1 MVAGWILLGVSLLYV
16 GLLFAVAYYGDRR
29 PLYPER
35 TWLRPIVYS
44 LALAVYC
51 SSWTFY
57 GAVGSAASS
66 GWSYLPIYLGPI
78 LLFVFFPGILQRLI
92 QIAREHN
99 ITSIADFLGARYG
112 KSQGLAALVT
122 LIALIAAVP
131 YIALQFK
138 AGAMSIHVLSGAG
151 GGGGDLLHDTAL
163 WLAVILAVFAILF
176 GTRQVDATE
185 HHHGLML
192 AVALESL
199 VKLVAFVAVGIFAIY
214 HLPDDWRGIAE
225 GRMAMADGPPAGFFA
240 QTLLAL
246 FAMFCLPRQF
256 QVGVV
261 ECEDARDLRP
271 ARIGFPIYLA
281 LISILVVPIAIA
293 GASAFGGSDVHPD
306 TFVLRLPMLHDQ
318 TALALLVYIGGFSAA
333 TGMVI
338 VASVALATMV
348 SNDLVMPTLLR
359 VRAFRVERGQDL
371 SRVVLGIRRF
381 TIVALALAAFG
392 YYRATASNQNLASIG
407 LLSFAA
413 VAQFAPA
420 IIGGLY
426 WRGASRRGAIA
437 GLLAGF
443 AVWVYTLLMPTL
455 SQAGWLTDEWLA
467 RGLFDLDWLKPQALF
482 GLSGWNSLT
491 HGTFWSLL
499 ANVAGFVF
507 FSLRYRPSVDER
519 LRALPFLDPWME
531 RPASGN
537 SEWRGRIS
545 VDDLRAIVERIVGE
559 RAAHRGFA
567 DYAETSGKTLTLNDA
582 ADRGLLQYTERLLA
596 GAIGGASARRVLTTA
611 LRGTGLD
618 LGEVVSLL
626 DETSQEL
633 RFNRAL
639 LGATL
644 ENISQG
650 ISVVDADMRLVA
662 WNRRYLEMFDYP
674 DGMVYVGR
682 SVADLIRWNAERGEM
697 GPGDIEE
704 KIEKRLGYMRQGSP
718 HVFER
723 VRPDGSVIEMR
734 GRPMPGG
741 GFVTTFTDVTAY
753 KHAEHALIDANESLE
768 LRVQQRT
775 RELSEALDAQRLAKQ
790 DAESAN
796 LSKTRFLAAASH
808 DLLQPLN
815 AARLFSSALN
825 AQPPEEPEARQLSE
839 RIDSALRSAEEL
851 LDGLLDISRLDSGA
865 LKPELGPFS
874 AARLFASLQEQFAP
888 LANARGLE
896 LRVRCDEDVW
906 LHSDRAL
913 LRRILQ
919 NFLANALRYTHFGGV
934 LLAARKR
941 GQAYDL
947 QVWDTG
953 PGIAPEHGVV
963 VFEEFHRLDRPS
975 PWGEKGLG
983 LGLSICDRIAR
994 MLGAPLTLRSRLGR
1008 GSMFCVR
1015 IAAAAAHAR
1024 HERVASS
1031 PVARDVAGLRAL
1043 CVDNDAD
1050 ILDGMHALL
1059 SRWGVVVD
1067 RAPGLETALLAVREM
1082 RPDVLLV
1089 DYHLGESLDGLA
1101 VLDILRRELGEAA
1114 PPGALLTADGSDEL
1128 ARRARD
1134 AGYPVLRKPVRPAAL
1149 RALIAA
1155 LVRRRNATIGAA

>member
-57 GAVGSAASS
+57 GAVGSAATS
-66 GWSYLPIYLGPI
+66 GWSYLPIYLGPV
-78 LLFVFFPGILQRLI
+78 LLFLLFSGVLQRLI
-92 QIAREHN
+92 QIAREQN

-122 LIALIAAVP
+122 VIALIAAVP

-138 AGAMSIHVLSGAG
+138 AGAMSIQVLSGAAPG
-151 GGGGDLLHDTAL
+151 HGSLLQDSAL
-163 WLAVILAVFAILF
+163 WLAVILAAFAILF
-176 GTRQVDATE
+176 GTRQVDASE

-199 VKLVAFVAVGIFAIY
+199 VKLVAFVAAGVFALW
-214 HLPDDWRGIAE
+214 HLPPDWRELAQGPLALD
-225 GRMAMADGPPAGFFA
+225 DGAPPGFFA

-246 FAMFCLPRQF
+246 CAMFCLPRQF

-261 ECEDARDLRP
+261 ECEDPRDLRR
-271 ARIGFPIYLA
+271 ARVWFPIYLIV
-281 LISILVVPIAIA
+281 ISALVVPIALA
-293 GASAFGGSDVHPD
+293 GVAAFGAAGVHPD
-306 TFVLRLPMLHDQ
+306 TYVLRLPLLHDQ
-318 TALALLVYIGGFSAA
+318 TALALLIYIGGFSAA

-348 SNDLVMPTLLR
+348 SNDLVMPALLR
-359 VRAFRVERGQDL
+359 AHALRPERGSDL
-371 SRVVLGIRRF
+371 SRVVLRIRRA
-381 TIVALALAAFG
+381 TILALALAAFG
-392 YYRATASNQNLASIG
+392 YYRATAGNQNLASIG

-426 WRGASRRGAIA
+426 WRGASRRGAIG
-437 GLLAGF
+437 GLSLGF
-443 AVWVYTLLMPTL
+443 AVWAYTLLLPTL
-455 SQAGWLTDEWLA
+455 SRAGWLDTAWL
-467 RGLFDLDWLKPQALF
+467 DLGPLELSWLRPEALF
-482 GLSGWNSLT
+482 GLRGWNAIT

-499 ANVAGFVF
+499 ANIGGFVF
-507 FSLRYRPSVDER
+507 LSLRWRPSVDER
-519 LRALPFLDPWME
+519 LRALPFLDPWMQ
-531 RPASGN
+531 RPASAA
-537 SEWRGRIS
+537 SEWRGRIAVS
-545 VDDLRAIVERIVGE
+545 DLRAIAERIVGE
-559 RAAHRGFA
+559 RTARRGF
-567 DYAETSGKTLTLNDA
+567 DEYAESSGKALQPNDA
-582 ADRGLLQYTERLLA
+582 ADRGLLQHTERLLA
-596 GAIGGASARRVLTTA
+596 GAIGGASARRVLTGA

-644 ENISQG
+644 ENIAQG
-650 ISVVDADMRLVA
+650 ISVVDAEMRLVA

-682 SVADLIRWNAERGEM
+682 HIGDLIRWNAERGEL
-697 GPGDIEE
+697 GGGDIDA
-704 KIEKRLGYMRQGSP
+704 KIEKRLAYMRQGSP

-723 VRPDGSVIEMR
+723 VRADGSVIEVR
-734 GRPMPGG
+734 GQPMPGG
-741 GFVTTFTDVTAY
+741 GFVTTFTDVSAY
-753 KHAEHALIDANESLE
+753 KRAEHALIEANESLE
-768 LRVQQRT
+768 LRVAQRT
-775 RELSEALDAQRLAKQ
+775 RELSDALDAQRRAKQ
-790 DAESAN
+790 EAENAN

-825 AQPPEEPEARQLSE
+825 AQPPQEPQARQLAE
-839 RIDSALRSAEEL
+839 RVDSALRNAEEL
-851 LDGLLDISRLDSGA
+851 LDGLLDISRLDTGV
-865 LKPELGPFS
+865 LQPEPASFAVADLC
-874 AARLFASLQEQFAP
+874 ASLQEQFAP
-888 LANARGLE
+888 LAAARGLQ
-896 LRVRCDEDVW
+896 LRVRCPDAW

-919 NFLANALRYTHFGGV
+919 NFLANALRYTPVGGV
-934 LLAARKR
+934 LLAGRRR
-941 GQAYDL
+941 GTTLEL

-953 PGIAPEHGVV
+953 PGIAAEHGAA
-963 VFEEFHRLDRPS
+963 VFEEFHRLDQPS

-983 LGLSICDRIAR
+983 LGLSICERIAR
-994 MLGAPLTLRSRLGR
+994 MLDAPLALRSRVGR
-1008 GSMFCVR
+1008 GSLFSIRVPLAGAAPPAES
-1015 IAAAAAHAR
+1015 IAAPLP
-1024 HERVASS
+1024 HE
-1031 PVARDVAGLRAL
+1031 VAGLRAL
-1043 CVDNDAD
+1043 CVDNEAD
-1050 ILDGMHALL
+1050 ILDGMQALL
-1059 SRWGVVVD
+1059 ERWGLQVD
-1067 RAPGLETALLAVREM
+1067 RATGLEAALLQLRTQ

-1089 DYHLGESLDGLA
+1089 DFHLGELLDGLA
-1101 VLDILRRELGEAA
+1101 VLDILQREAGASP
-1114 PPGALLTADGSDEL
+1114 PPGALLTADGSDEV
-1128 ARRARD
+1128 ARRARES
-1134 AGYPVLRKPVRPAAL
+1134 GYPVLRKPVRPAAL
-1149 RALIAA
+1149 RALLAA
-1155 LVRRRNATIGAA
+1155 LARRRITDAAALAP

>member
-1 MVAGWILLGVSLLYV
+1 MVAGWMLLGVSLLYV

-29 PLYPER
+29 PLYPDR

-57 GAVGSAASS
+57 GAVGSAAAS
-66 GWSYLPIYLGPI
+66 GWSYLPIYLGPV
-78 LLFVFFPGILQRLI
+78 LLFVFFGGILQRLI
-92 QIAREHN
+92 QIAREQN

-122 LIALIAAVP
+122 VIALIAAVP

-138 AGAMSIHVLSGAG
+138 AGAMSIAVLSGAEG
-151 GGGGDLLHDTAL
+151 GGALLQDSAL

-199 VKLVAFVAVGIFAIY
+199 VKLLAFVAIGVFAFW
-214 HLPDDWRGIAE
+214 HLPEDWSTVAAE
-225 GRMAMADGPPAGFFA
+225 PLLRDAGLPPGFLA

-246 FAMFCLPRQF
+246 TAMFCLPRQF

-261 ECEDARDLRP
+261 ECEDPRDLRR
-271 ARIGFPIYLA
+271 ARLWFPLYLVV
-281 LISILVVPIAIA
+281 ISVLVVPIALA
-293 GASAFGGSDVHPD
+293 GAAAFSSSGVHPD
-306 TFVLRLPMLHDQ
+306 TYVLRLPLLHDQ
-318 TALALLVYIGGFSAA
+318 RALALLVYIGGFSAA

-348 SNDLVMPTLLR
+348 SNDLVMPALLR
-359 VRAFRVERGQDL
+359 WRASRLDRQPDL
-371 SRVVLGIRRF
+371 SRLVLRIRRI

-392 YYRATASNQNLASIG
+392 YYRATAGNQNLASIG

-426 WRGASRRGAIA
+426 WRGASRVGAIG
-437 GLLAGF
+437 GLCAGF
-443 AVWVYTLLMPTL
+443 VVWAYTLLLPTL
-455 SQAGWLTDEWLA
+455 ARAGWLGAEWIDSGIFGIAAL
-467 RGLFDLDWLKPQALF
+467 RPEALF
-482 GLSGWNSLT
+482 GLRGWNALT

-507 FSLRYRPSVDER
+507 LSLRYRPSVDER
-519 LRALPFLDPWME
+519 LRALPFLDPWMQ
-531 RPASGN
+531 RRASAA
-537 SEWRGRIS
+537 SEWRGRIVVS
-545 VDDLRAIVERIVGE
+545 DLRAIAERIVGE
-559 RAAHRGFA
+559 RTARRGFD
-567 DYAETSGKTLTLNDA
+567 DYAEANGKPLQPHDA
-582 ADRGLLQYTERLLA
+582 ADRGLLQHTERLLA

-633 RFNRAL
+633 RFNREL

-644 ENISQG
+644 ENIAQG
-650 ISVVDADMRLVA
+650 ISVVDAQMRLVA
-662 WNRRYLEMFDYP
+662 WNRRYLEMFGYP
-674 DGMVYVGR
+674 EGMVYVGR
-682 SVADLIRWNAERGEM
+682 PVADLIRFNAERGEM
-697 GPGDIEE
+697 GAGDIEQMVE
-704 KIEKRLGYMRQGSP
+704 RRVGYMRQGSP

-734 GRPMPGG
+734 GQPMPGG
-741 GFVTTFTDVTAY
+741 GFVTTFTDVSAY
-753 KHAEHALIDANESLE
+753 KRAEHALIEANESLE
-768 LRVQQRT
+768 LRVAQRT
-775 RELSEALDAQRLAKQ
+775 RELSDALEAQRRAKQ
-790 DAESAN
+790 EAESAN

-825 AQPPEEPEARQLSE
+825 AQPPEEPQARQLAE
-839 RIDSALRSAEEL
+839 RIDSALRNAEEL
-851 LDGLLDISRLDSGA
+851 LDGLLDISRLDAGS
-865 LKPELGPFS
+865 LKPEPGAFP
-874 AARLFASLQEQFAP
+874 AARLCASLQEQFAP
-888 LANARGLE
+888 LAAARGLE
-896 LRVRCDEDVW
+896 LRVRCAEVW
-906 LHSDRAL
+906 LHSDRTL
-913 LRRILQ
+913 VRRILQ
-919 NFLANALRYTHFGGV
+919 NFLANALRYTPIGGV
-934 LLAARKR
+934 LLAGRRRGARLE
-941 GQAYDL
+941 L

-953 PGIAPEHGVV
+953 PGIAAEHGRA
-963 VFEEFHRLDRPS
+963 VFEEFHRLEQPS

-983 LGLSICDRIAR
+983 LGLSICQRIAG
-994 MLGAPLTLRSRLGR
+994 MLDAPLTLRSRPGR
-1008 GSMFCVR
+1008 GSLFALSIPLAAPEAR
-1015 IAAAAAHAR
+1015 REAAAR
-1024 HERVASS
+1024 
-1031 PVARDVAGLRAL
+1031 PTPTRDVAGVRAL
-1043 CVDNDAD
+1043 CIDNDPD
-1050 ILDGMHALL
+1050 ILDGMRALL
-1059 SRWGVVVD
+1059 ERWGLQVD
-1067 RAPGLETALLAVREM
+1067 QATGLEPALVAVRAA

-1089 DYHLGESLDGLA
+1089 DFHLGEALDGLA
-1101 VLDILRRELGEAA
+1101 VLDTLQREAGA
-1114 PPGALLTADGSDEL
+1114 PPPAGALLTADGSEDV
-1128 ARRARD
+1128 ARRARE
-1134 AGYPVLRKPVRPAAL
+1134 AGYPVLRKPIRPAAL

-1155 LVRRRNATIGAA
+1155 LVRRRSAGAVLDA